1 MKVILIGSYPPP
13 YGGIS
18 IHMQR
23 LYKKLMRNG
32 INTEI
37 YSLNKIKKE
46 NERIKYFNL
55 KKDFIK
61 LIFLKKDNIIHFH
74 GSSFKARILL
84 ATISYIFRRKVIMTV
99 HGVSLEEEYKSLN
112 PIGKAVYKFFLN
124 KISYLIVVNPQ
135 IKEWCIKNNILK
147 KKIKV
152 IPSYINPIIAE
163 QDYKK
168 IDKKVW
174 KFIEERRKEKNLLI
188 TANGNIRFYNDE
200 DLYGVDLLIEL
211 MKELREKKYKVSLIF
226 ALLGYEQQ
234 SDKERIYFKNLLNR
248 IKEYGLEKF
257 IYFYKVKNTE
267 YYPILERCDIFIR
280 PTNTDGDAISLRE
293 GIYFKKICIASD
305 VVVRPDEIILF
316 KNRNIKELLLQVEN
330 VIKNYKIEKKRLDNI
345 EVGEYFD
352 EMLELYQILI
362 NKK

>member
-84 ATISYIFRRKVIMTV
+84 AITAYIFRRKVIMTV
-99 HGVSLEEEYKSLN
+99 HGVSLEEEYKRLN
-112 PIGKAVYKFFLN
+112 IIGKVLYKFFLN

-135 IKEWCIKNNILK
+135 IKEWCIQNNILK
-147 KKIKV
+147 EKIEV
-152 IPSYINPIIAE
+152 IPGYIDPIVDE
-163 QDYKK
+163 EDYEK
-168 IDKKVW
+168 IDKQVW
-174 KFIEERRKEKNLLI
+174 NFIEKRKKAKDVVI
-188 TANGNIRFYNDE
+188 TANGNIRFYNNE
-200 DLYGVDLLIEL
+200 DLYGIDLLVEL
-211 MKELREKKYKVSLIF
+211 VERLREKNYKLSLIF

-234 SDKERIYFKNLLNR
+234 SKEERIYFEKLLKK
-248 IKEYGLEKF
+248 IKDNKLESF
-257 IYFYKVKNTE
+257 IYFYKVKDTE
-267 YYPILERCDIFIR
+267 YYPILEKADIFIR
-280 PTNTDGDAISLRE
+280 STNTDGDAISLRE

-305 VVVRPDEIILF
+305 VVVRPDEIILI

-330 VIKNYKIEKKRLDNI
+330 VIKNYKIEKKRVSDI
-345 EVGEYFD
+345 EIKEYFN
-352 EMLELYQILI
+352 EILEVY
-362 NKK
+362 KKIGEN